1 MDSPWSFG
9 LYFFGQE
16 IVIVVHL
23 SSFSTLPNKRP
34 QRADDFRNKYEAQN
48 LGFCILINSNNGLP
62 INISKCLADPSNCSS
77 NKIATALL
85 GQFRNYVVSK
95 SAIFYPLLLANVFY

>member
-34 QRADDFRNKYEAQN
+34 QRADDFRNNYE
-48 LGFCILINSNNGLP
+48 C
-62 INISKCLADPSNCSS
+62 
-77 NKIATALL
+77 
-85 GQFRNYVVSK
+85 
-95 SAIFYPLLLANVFY
+95 